1 MKTLEVTSSPSLKEN
16 NSNLKEITISLATS
30 TVGIVSIFIPKLF
43 IETGIVLGTL
53 LLTASS
59 MLSFI
64 GCLML
69 CQAAKIYKVNSFP
82 SLCKIILGK
91 RSQIVDFFYALYL
104 IGMIISNH
112 TFVSKSLTGILT
124 HTIFIHIPHDSELEL
139 CLTLSILTIVI
150 LVTTP
155 YVTSKDLS
163 SLKKISNYS
172 SFGLFFSLLTILM
185 IFLCPS
191 NFGVDV
197 KPFDF
202 SNLKLFDWGGFQ
214 LTTGMF
220 LLAMAIHLIV
230 IDVHSELQPA
240 TSRNTFSLL
249 ANALGVSFIV
259 FLCIAWFGYLTV
271 FQDPDVDQVNNYFLF
286 FLVHKH
292 VDSSWIRLA
301 QVLVTFTFMI
311 GNIFAYIPLIKIFE
325 SYLTEENSK
334 NNKSNTL
341 THLNNVEHIEIKDF
355 EKKPINSIDP
365 EDRQLAGE
373 TVNSQEVNKI
383 IKTLASGKGSD
394 SYKNTALGIQVFI
407 VISLFFIIVKN
418 ISLIVLYN
426 TLSAI
431 CYPTICLIFP
441 SIFYMSAK
449 AKISSLESRDKFI
462 SYSIIVIGIA
472 SLFFMVSGL
481 SAN

>member
-1 MKTLEVTSSPSLKEN
+1 MKNFEMTSTPSVKGN
-16 NSNLKEITISLATS
+16 DSNLKQITISLATS

-43 IETGIVLGTL
+43 IETGIVLGTI

-59 MLSFI
+59 ILSFI
-64 GCLML
+64 TCLML
-69 CQAAKIYKVNSFP
+69 CQSAKVYKVGSFP

-91 RSQIVDFFYALYL
+91 QSTIVDFFYALYL
-104 IGMIISNH
+104 VGMIISNH

-124 HTIFIHIPHDSELEL
+124 HTIFIHVPHDSELEL
-139 CLTLSILTIVI
+139 CLTLSVLTIVI

-185 IFLCPS
+185 IFLFPDH
-191 NFGVDV
+191 FGVHV
-197 KPFDF
+197 EPFDL
-202 SNLKLFDWGGFQ
+202 SHLKLFDWNGFQ

-220 LLAMAIHLIV
+220 LLAMAVHLIV

-240 TSRNTFSLL
+240 TARNTFSLL
-249 ANALGVSFIV
+249 ANALGVSFV
-259 FLCIAWFGYLTV
+259 LFLCIAWLGYLTV
-271 FQDPDVDQVNNYFLF
+271 FQDPEVDQVNNYFLF

-325 SYLTEENSK
+325 SYLV
-334 NNKSNTL
+334 NNTVNQYKSNEL
-341 THLNNVEHIEIKDF
+341 QNLNNTEHIEIKDF
-355 EKKPINSIDP
+355 EKKPISSTDI
-365 EDRQLAGE
+365 EERQLAGE
-373 TVNSQEVNKI
+373 TVNSQEVSKI
-383 IKTLASGKGSD
+383 IQTLSSSKGPD
-394 SYKNTALGIQVFI
+394 TYKNTALGIQVFI
-407 VISLFFIIVKN
+407 IISLFFIIVKN
-418 ISLIVLYN
+418 ISLIALYN

-441 SIFYMSAK
+441 AIFYMSAK
-449 AKISSLESRDKFI
+449 EKVSSLETKDKFI